1 MEFNE
6 EAFVKEIKRVAKLRV
21 EEQVRSLLVSR
32 GGISWEPPCYE
43 CLGATHY
50 TGLQTDRRGRTAV
63 LEEEATE
70 RG

>member
-21 EEQVRSLLVSR
+21 EEHVRSLLVSR

-43 CLGATHY
+43 CLGATHG

-70 RG
+70 RE